1 MGVFTPRLCLA
12 PASNDQCKQF
22 NNANSY
28 HQHRKRYRIV
38 IEPMPPLHIHDAAP
52 VLRFASA
59 GTKSCSFFLY
69 LCISSCSTS
78 AARRLGR
85 GVAAASYSALRALP
99 MAQSQARLLAIGT
112 ARCLGGGLMAD
123 WRTTGGADTRENA
136 ETRPADC
143 IRSAPN
149 SVGR

>member
-59 GTKSCSFFLY
+59 GTKSCSFSLSLHFEL
-69 LCISSCSTS
+69 LDERGKTAGERSRGSVI
-78 AARRLGR
+78 LGLE
-85 GVAAASYSALRALP
+85 G
-99 MAQSQARLLAIGT
+99 
-112 ARCLGGGLMAD
+112 
-123 WRTTGGADTRENA
+123 
-136 ETRPADC
+136 
-143 IRSAPN
+143 APN
-149 SVGR
+149 GPEPSASVGNRNRPVSRGRIDG